1 MTKLDLSMKGVKNGP
16 VNTAFTPAPPVVFSS
31 EPVIPV
37 AAPAPVAAP
46 VAPAP
51 VVEVA
56 PVVTP
61 EPVVKEVTPV
71 VVEETLSDIK
81 PDEVITPET
90 PVTETLSPADLVEQ
104 AISELEARDAT
115 IAQQAARIA
124 ELEGNNKKLQD
135 SDQAR
140 LKKLES
146 LILTGRGVVSD
157 TASST
162 ISNSSAG
169 NTSAAQYTPPVSI
182 GELNLLMK

>member
-1 MTKLDLSMKGVKNGP
+1 MSKLDFSMKGVKHEP
-16 VNTAFTPAPPVVFSS
+16 LDTSFTPAPPVVFSS

-37 AAPAPVAAP
+37 AAPV

-61 EPVVKEVTPV
+61 EPVVEEVTPV
-71 VVEETLSDIK
+71 AVEETLSDIK

-90 PVTETLSPADLVEQ
+90 PAAEAITLEN
-104 AISELEARDAT
+104 AIDKATAALEARDAT

-140 LKKLES
+140 LDKLQS
-146 LILTGRGVVSD
+146 LIFHGRAVVSD
-157 TASST
+157 PASSN
-162 ISNSSAG
+162 ISNSSAESS
-169 NTSAAQYTPPVSI
+169 SAAQYTPPVSI